1 MAVKFTMKKQESL
14 FENIDDFDI
23 QRSEW
28 VDMPEY
34 NNVVEEEPLITATFK
49 FKTEE
54 DYNKFKKL
62 VQEFIYSGD
71 KVFDGMQRYERKTTW
86 YPHKEK
92 SNKYSYI
99 DEPKISNLHNK

>member
-1 MAVKFTMKKQESL
+1 MKKQESL

-62 VQEFIYSGD
+62 VQEFIYKGD
-71 KVFDGMQRYERKTTW
+71 RIFNGMGDVTTKKSTW
-86 YPHKEK
+86 YPAKERP
-92 SNKYSYI
+92 NKYLYI
-99 DEPKISNLHNK
+99 DESKISNLHNK